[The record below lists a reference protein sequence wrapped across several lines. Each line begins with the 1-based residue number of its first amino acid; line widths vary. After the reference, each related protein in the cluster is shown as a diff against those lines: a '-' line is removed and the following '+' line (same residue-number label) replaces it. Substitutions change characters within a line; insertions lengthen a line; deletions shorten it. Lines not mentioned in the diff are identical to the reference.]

1 MSYSVHFV
9 IELESLRADERS
21 EVQRTMQEVAEAVG
35 SVPPSSP
42 FWASM
47 NDSLLQIDV
56 KGWRLVYRIDPL
68 RTEIRVVAANRV
80 R

>member
-9 IELESLRADERS
+9 IDLEAIRAEERS
-21 EVQRTMQEVAEAVG
+21 EVQRTMQDVAEAVG

-56 KGWRLVYRIDPL
+56 KGWRLVYRIDPI
-68 RTEIRVVAANRV
+68 RTEIRVVDV
-80 R
+80 RRIR